1 MGRTENRLA
10 GWGPRVDA
18 RRHTER
24 LGHHGV
30 REPDAPMEHGD
41 AIRKMSL
48 ANKVGAINAK
58 LAGAR
63 VQSWVTFLSTRP
75 SAHHLPKATT
85 LKVGSEAARLERDHG
100 SSSSMWPRPTK
111 TVSQSFPSGV
121 YYGVNARAPWLA
133 APGSE

>member
-10 GWGPRVDA
+10 GWGSRVDA

-24 LGHHGV
+24 LGDHEV

-41 AIRKMSL
+41 AIRKTSL

-85 LKVGSEAARLERDHG
+85 LKAGCEAARLERDHG
-100 SSSSMWPRPTK
+100 QLLVRVASSYENRQPELPLWRLLRRKCTCTLVSGPR
-111 TVSQSFPSGV
+111 
-121 YYGVNARAPWLA
+121 
-133 APGSE
+133 E